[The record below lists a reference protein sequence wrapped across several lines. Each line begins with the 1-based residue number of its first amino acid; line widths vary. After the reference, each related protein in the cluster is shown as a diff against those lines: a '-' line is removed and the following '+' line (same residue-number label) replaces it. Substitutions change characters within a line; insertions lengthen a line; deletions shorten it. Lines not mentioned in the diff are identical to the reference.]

1 MEKISSTHK
10 PHLPPESLKR
20 IDMVVAACIA
30 IGYVNR
36 EVLVDYYDL
45 TPLQASV
52 LLREFLTH
60 RVNDIRHD
68 AGNNGYALIGYPS
81 HKPNKAHK
89 NTH

>member
-1 MEKISSTHK
+1 
-10 PHLPPESLKR
+10 
-20 IDMVVAACIA
+20 MVVAACIA
-30 IGYVNR
+30 TGYVNR
-36 EVLVDYYDL
+36 EVLVDYYNL

-68 AGNNGYALIGYPS
+68 ARNNGYALIGYPS